1 MTPMTEFA
9 ISWPSMFGIQ
19 PMSGLALLEPKTAKQ
34 VVARTSEL
42 SAPKS
47 ARQMEAV
54 SAPVFFGPVTTRVGS
69 VVFGNVTKRLYH
81 RYFCT
86 TRNW

>member
-1 MTPMTEFA
+1 MTEFA
-9 ISWPSMFGIQ
+9 IAWPTMFGINPAAPFALFESKATTLPAANWAPAPRKSLQ
-19 PMSGLALLEPKTAKQ
+19 P
-34 VVARTSEL
+34 
-42 SAPKS
+42 
-47 ARQMEAV
+47 QMEAV
-54 SAPVFFGPVTTRVGS
+54 AAPVFFGPLTTRVGT